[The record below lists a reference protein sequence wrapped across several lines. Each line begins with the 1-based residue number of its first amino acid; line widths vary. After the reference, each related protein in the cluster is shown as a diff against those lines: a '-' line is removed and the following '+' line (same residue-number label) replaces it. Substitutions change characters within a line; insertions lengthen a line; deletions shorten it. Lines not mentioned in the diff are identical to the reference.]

1 LAAPFFFFNF
11 FYFDLQAILFCTFSS
26 LALLDSRAFV
36 ATPVYEQNLMI
47 GFLSISL
54 ARVSL
59 YMFFLGYG
67 ALKRSLTV
75 PGIIL
80 LLFFSRVGLLLSCSC
95 FPCFWTLLRP
105 GGNGMDNS
113 GIGNTKRPVDLK

>member
-1 LAAPFFFFNF
+1 LAAPFFFFFNF
-11 FYFDLQAILFCTFSS
+11 FYFDLQAILFCAFSS

-80 LLFFSRVGLLLSCSC
+80 LLFFSRVGLLLSCFVFRVFGHC
-95 FPCFWTLLRP
+95 YGLAEMGW
-105 GGNGMDNS
+105 
-113 GIGNTKRPVDLK
+113 IIPVLVIQNVRLI